1 MLIFEIGLRIVV
13 LDVNTTFILK
23 PDQVES
29 FMALANQN
37 PPQIIA
43 CRQRIPGFDRHC
55 ACTAMQMRKQ
65 NLSAMLTDDKRDLFS
80 SIWRN
85 RDGTAEH
92 TSCATIE
99 RVHAD

>member
-1 MLIFEIGLRIVV
+1 
-13 LDVNTTFILK
+13 
-23 PDQVES
+23 
-29 FMALANQN
+29 MALANQN
-37 PPQIIA
+37 APQIIE
-43 CRQRIPGFDRHC
+43 CRQRIPGFDRHF

-65 NLSAMLTDDKRDLFS
+65 NLSAMLTDEKRVLCS

-92 TSCATIE
+92 ASYATIV